1 LIVSPVS
8 GTVNVPF
15 PKNVTIECVWSNG
28 VTPVFAVLSCQ
39 IGCADKCITDEDG
52 LVAAAA
58 AAAAVLVVAVLVM
71 SSLVVVVI
79 VPPVVDE
86 LFPPPSSCARA
97 AVVIVIAVMGLRIRK
112 PPANSVSAIIMMDTV
127 AEVLPLPLFLE
138 KDAFLS
144 LSPLFFLMIDIIVL
158 ATAHITI

>member
-1 LIVSPVS
+1 M
-8 GTVNVPF
+8 PF

-28 VTPVFAVLSCQ
+28 VTPVFPVLSCQ

-52 LVAAAA
+52 LV
-58 AAAAVLVVAVLVM
+58 VVVVLVM
-71 SSLVVVVI
+71 SSLVVVVV
-79 VPPVVDE
+79 VPPIVDV
-86 LFPPPSSCARA
+86 LFPPPSCAR

-144 LSPLFFLMIDIIVL
+144 LSPLFFLMIDIVVL